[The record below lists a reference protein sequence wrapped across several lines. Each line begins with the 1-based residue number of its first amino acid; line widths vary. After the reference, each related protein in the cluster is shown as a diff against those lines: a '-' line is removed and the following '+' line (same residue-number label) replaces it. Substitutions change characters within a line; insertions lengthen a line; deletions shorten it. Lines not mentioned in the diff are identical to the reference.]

1 MSFKL
6 YVFLGDEVT
15 AFFCRCL
22 SGVPSGNFKKGNMT
36 TNSMNLGEVPTS
48 ETKPGDLL
56 VVKQRLYKLYTSG
69 ENTSFVTIE
78 WRLPRS
84 NSGGV
89 IWQKRW
95 LETTAIGPFL

>member
-69 ENTSFVTIE
+69 ETH
-78 WRLPRS
+78 L
-84 NSGGV
+84 
-89 IWQKRW
+89 
-95 LETTAIGPFL
+95 L